1 VRLRPGA
8 GLRAH
13 PARRRDQPRHP
24 EDAVGA
30 PGGDGGA
37 AGDGRRHEPSPGTA
51 LLRARDAQPD
61 RDGGHLPAPRGA
73 ARPLPVQ
80 GAARLPVRGGAGAH
94 PGRDDGGRAAGGA
107 PGTAARE
114 RRPARRGAQAPRPP
128 GGGGRARLR
137 PARMNLEYL
146 KRLTLRVRRGM
157 GDRPGDRRFPGRPEP
172 AGIELEAYG
181 AYVPG
186 DDLRHLDWNAVARL
200 DTLLVRRFT
209 AERELV
215 VHLLLD
221 ASASMAAPARDG
233 KLAVA
238 RELAL
243 ALAYVALGANDAV
256 RIAVLSGDG
265 ATRVSPLLRQR
276 GSLARAAALLAAVV
290 P

>member
-1 VRLRPGA
+1 
-8 GLRAH
+8 
-13 PARRRDQPRHP
+13 
-24 EDAVGA
+24 
-30 PGGDGGA
+30 
-37 AGDGRRHEPSPGTA
+37 
-51 LLRARDAQPD
+51 
-61 RDGGHLPAPRGA
+61 
-73 ARPLPVQ
+73 
-80 GAARLPVRGGAGAH
+80 
-94 PGRDDGGRAAGGA
+94 
-107 PGTAARE
+107 
-114 RRPARRGAQAPRPP
+114 
-128 GGGGRARLR
+128 
-137 PARMNLEYL
+137 MNLEYL

-221 ASASMAAPARDG
+221 ASASMAVPARDG

-243 ALAYVALGANDAV
+243 ALA
-256 RIAVLSGDG
+256 GDG

-276 GSLARAAALLAAVV
+276 GSLARAAALLAAVAPGGRLGLGAALEAYACEHPRPGLAILV
-290 P
+290 SDLMMEPAQVERGLLALRARRSEVLLLHVIGAGELDPGREFTRGVLTDVETGATRPIVLTPAARARYRELLAEHLGALAALAERTGAVYARLATDASVREFLSVELPRLGVLGRR